1 MISLCGQRAFKEA
14 IMLAMRWLWKGLFFS
29 LFFVAMNLLIAPVVF
44 SATDNVPRITVQ
56 ELKAKMDR
64 GEDIVILDV
73 RLGSEYE
80 GSKIKIKGAIRI
92 PVFQLEDNRY
102 KELPRD
108 KDIIA
113 YCT

>member
-1 MISLCGQRAFKEA
+1 
-14 IMLAMRWLWKGLFFS
+14 MLVMRWLWKGLFFS
-29 LFFVAMNLLIAPVVF
+29 LLFVVLNLLIAPVVF
-44 SATDNVPRITVQ
+44 SAKDDVPRITIQ
-56 ELKAKMDR
+56 ELKAKMDQ
-64 GEDIVILDV
+64 GEDMVILDV
-73 RLGSEYE
+73 RLGSEYA

>member
-1 MISLCGQRAFKEA
+1 MISLCGQQVFKEA

-44 SATDNVPRITVQ
+44 SAMDNVPRITVQ

-64 GEDIVILDV
+64 GEDMVILDV
-73 RLGSEYE
+73 RLGSEYA

-92 PVFQLEDNRY
+92 PVFELEDNRY

-108 KDIIA
+108 KDVIA

>member
-1 MISLCGQRAFKEA
+1 
-14 IMLAMRWLWKGLFFS
+14 MLVMRWLWKGLFFS
-29 LFFVAMNLLIAPVVF
+29 LFFVALNQLIAPVVF
-44 SATDNVPRITVQ
+44 SAKDDVPRITIQ
-56 ELKAKMDR
+56 ELKAKMDQ
-64 GEDIVILDV
+64 GEDMVILDV
-73 RLGSEYE
+73 RLGSEYA

-102 KELPRD
+102 KELTRD

>member
-1 MISLCGQRAFKEA
+1 
-14 IMLAMRWLWKGLFFS
+14 MRWLWKGLFFS
-29 LFFVAMNLLIAPVVF
+29 LFFVALNQLIAPVVF
-44 SATDNVPRITVQ
+44 SAKDDVPRITIQ
-56 ELKAKMDR
+56 ELKAKMDQ

-73 RLGSEYE
+73 RLGSEYA
-80 GSKIKIKGAIRI
+80 GSKLKIKGAIRI
-92 PVFQLEDNRY
+92 PVFELEDNRY